1 MNKMDKILEVKN
13 FSVSYDDKKILKN
26 INMYIDRNKITAII
40 GPSGCGKST
49 FLKSLNMMIN
59 EEKGA
64 KTFGDIFFEG
74 KNIKGFE
81 VELLRKNIG
90 LVFQTPTPFPFS
102 IYKNMTYAP
111 IYYGVMDKILEVK
124 NFSVSYDDKKI
135 LKNINMYIDKNKI
148 TAIIGPSGCG
158 KSTFLKSLNMMINE
172 EKGAKTFG
180 DIFFEGKN
188 IKNFEVENLRKNI
201 GLVFQTPTPFP
212 FSIYKNMT
220 YAPIYYGIK
229 NKNQLDNLVKEK
241 LKLAGLYDEIKDEI
255 NKSALS
261 LSGGQQQ
268 RLCIARE
275 LTVEPEVLLL
285 DEPCSALDIQNTI
298 KIEEMLKNLSKNYTI
313 IIVTHNLAQAKRI
326 ADKTA
331 FFFDGELV
339 EYEYTEKIFSNPRD
353 EKTKKY
359 INGIFG

>member
-26 INMYIDRNKITAII
+26 INMYIDKNKITAII

-111 IYYGVMDKILEVK
+111 IYYGVKD
-124 NFSVSYDDKKI
+124 
-135 LKNINMYIDKNKI
+135 
-148 TAIIGPSGCG
+148 
-158 KSTFLKSLNMMINE
+158 
-172 EKGAKTFG
+172 
-180 DIFFEGKN
+180 
-188 IKNFEVENLRKNI
+188 
-201 GLVFQTPTPFP
+201 
-212 FSIYKNMT
+212 
-220 YAPIYYGIK
+220 
-229 NKNQLDNLVKEK
+229 KNQLDNLVKEK
-241 LKLAGLYDEIKDEI
+241 LKLAGLYDEIKNEI

-339 EYEYTEKIFSNPRD
+339 EYEDTEKIFSNPRD

>member
-49 FLKSLNMMIN
+49 FLKSLNMMIT

-74 KNIKGFE
+74 KNIK
-81 VELLRKNIG
+81 
-90 LVFQTPTPFPFS
+90 
-102 IYKNMTYAP
+102 
-111 IYYGVMDKILEVK
+111 D
-124 NFSVSYDDKKI
+124 
-135 LKNINMYIDKNKI
+135 
-148 TAIIGPSGCG
+148 
-158 KSTFLKSLNMMINE
+158 
-172 EKGAKTFG
+172 
-180 DIFFEGKN
+180 
-188 IKNFEVENLRKNI
+188 FEVENLRKNI

-339 EYEYTEKIFSNPRD
+339 EYEDTKKIFSNPRD

>member
-1 MNKMDKILEVKN
+1 MNK
-13 FSVSYDDKKILKN
+13 
-26 INMYIDRNKITAII
+26 
-40 GPSGCGKST
+40 
-49 FLKSLNMMIN
+49 
-59 EEKGA
+59 
-64 KTFGDIFFEG
+64 
-74 KNIKGFE
+74 
-81 VELLRKNIG
+81 
-90 LVFQTPTPFPFS
+90 
-102 IYKNMTYAP
+102 
-111 IYYGVMDKILEVK
+111 MDKILEVK

-188 IKNFEVENLRKNI
+188 IKDFEVENLRKNI

-229 NKNQLDNLVKEK
+229 DKNQLDNLVKEK

-339 EYEYTEKIFSNPRD
+339 EYEDTEKIFSNPRD

>member
-49 FLKSLNMMIN
+49 FLKSLNMMIT

-74 KNIKGFE
+74 KNIKDFE

-111 IYYGVMDKILEVK
+111 IYYG
-124 NFSVSYDDKKI
+124 
-135 LKNINMYIDKNKI
+135 
-148 TAIIGPSGCG
+148 
-158 KSTFLKSLNMMINE
+158 
-172 EKGAKTFG
+172 
-180 DIFFEGKN
+180 
-188 IKNFEVENLRKNI
+188 IKD
-201 GLVFQTPTPFP
+201 
-212 FSIYKNMT
+212 
-220 YAPIYYGIK
+220 
-229 NKNQLDNLVKEK
+229 KNQLDNLVKEK

-339 EYEYTEKIFSNPRD
+339 EYEDTEKIFSNPRD

>member
-74 KNIKGFE
+74 KNIK
-81 VELLRKNIG
+81 
-90 LVFQTPTPFPFS
+90 
-102 IYKNMTYAP
+102 
-111 IYYGVMDKILEVK
+111 D
-124 NFSVSYDDKKI
+124 
-135 LKNINMYIDKNKI
+135 
-148 TAIIGPSGCG
+148 
-158 KSTFLKSLNMMINE
+158 
-172 EKGAKTFG
+172 
-180 DIFFEGKN
+180 
-188 IKNFEVENLRKNI
+188 FEVENLRKNI

-331 FFFDGELV
+331 FFFEGELV
-339 EYEYTEKIFSNPRD
+339 EYEDTEKIFSNPRD

>member
-1 MNKMDKILEVKN
+1 MDKILEVKN
-13 FSVSYDDKKILKN
+13 FSINYDDKKILKN

-59 EEKGA
+59 EEKGV
-64 KTFGDIFFEG
+64 KISGDIFFEG
-74 KNIKGFE
+74 KNIKDFE
-81 VELLRKNIG
+81 VEL
-90 LVFQTPTPFPFS
+90 
-102 IYKNMTYAP
+102 
-111 IYYGVMDKILEVK
+111 
-124 NFSVSYDDKKI
+124 
-135 LKNINMYIDKNKI
+135 
-148 TAIIGPSGCG
+148 
-158 KSTFLKSLNMMINE
+158 
-172 EKGAKTFG
+172 
-180 DIFFEGKN
+180 
-188 IKNFEVENLRKNI
+188 LRKNI

-241 LKLAGLYDEIKDEI
+241 LKLAGLYEEVKDEL
-255 NKSALS
+255 NKSALL

-275 LTVEPEVLLL
+275 LTVEPEILLL

-298 KIEEMLKNLSKNYTI
+298 KIEEMLKNLSKKYTI

-326 ADKTA
+326 ADNTA
-331 FFFDGELV
+331 FFFNGELV
-339 EYEYTEKIFSNPRD
+339 EYDNTEKMFSNPSD
-353 EKTKKY
+353 EKTRKY

>member
-1 MNKMDKILEVKN
+1 MDKILEVKN

-49 FLKSLNMMIN
+49 FLKSLNLMIT

-74 KNIKGFE
+74 KNIK
-81 VELLRKNIG
+81 
-90 LVFQTPTPFPFS
+90 
-102 IYKNMTYAP
+102 
-111 IYYGVMDKILEVK
+111 D
-124 NFSVSYDDKKI
+124 
-135 LKNINMYIDKNKI
+135 
-148 TAIIGPSGCG
+148 
-158 KSTFLKSLNMMINE
+158 
-172 EKGAKTFG
+172 
-180 DIFFEGKN
+180 
-188 IKNFEVENLRKNI
+188 FEVENLRKNI

-339 EYEYTEKIFSNPRD
+339 EYEDTEKIFSNPRD

>member
-1 MNKMDKILEVKN
+1 
-13 FSVSYDDKKILKN
+13 
-26 INMYIDRNKITAII
+26 
-40 GPSGCGKST
+40 
-49 FLKSLNMMIN
+49 
-59 EEKGA
+59 
-64 KTFGDIFFEG
+64 
-74 KNIKGFE
+74 
-81 VELLRKNIG
+81 
-90 LVFQTPTPFPFS
+90 
-102 IYKNMTYAP
+102 
-111 IYYGVMDKILEVK
+111 
-124 NFSVSYDDKKI
+124 
-135 LKNINMYIDKNKI
+135 
-148 TAIIGPSGCG
+148 
-158 KSTFLKSLNMMINE
+158 MINE

-188 IKNFEVENLRKNI
+188 IKNFEVELLRKNI

-298 KIEEMLKNLSKNYTI
+298 KIEEMLKKLSKNYTI

-339 EYEYTEKIFSNPRD
+339 EYEDTEKIFSNPRD

>member
-1 MNKMDKILEVKN
+1 MNKIDKILEVRN
-13 FSVSYDDKKILKN
+13 FSVNYN
-26 INMYIDRNKITAII
+26 
-40 GPSGCGKST
+40 
-49 FLKSLNMMIN
+49 
-59 EEKGA
+59 
-64 KTFGDIFFEG
+64 
-74 KNIKGFE
+74 
-81 VELLRKNIG
+81 
-90 LVFQTPTPFPFS
+90 
-102 IYKNMTYAP
+102 
-111 IYYGVMDKILEVK
+111 
-124 NFSVSYDDKKI
+124 DKKI

-172 EKGAKTFG
+172 EKGVKTSG
-180 DIFFEGKN
+180 EIFFEGKN
-188 IKNFEVENLRKNI
+188 IKDFEVEFLRKNI

-212 FSIYKNMT
+212 FSVYKNMT

-229 NKNQLDNLVKEK
+229 NKNQLDKLVKEK
-241 LKLAGLYDEIKDEI
+241 LILAGLYEEVKNEI

-275 LTVEPEVLLL
+275 LTVEPEILLL

-298 KIEEMLKNLSKNYTI
+298 KIEEMLKKLSKKYTI
-313 IIVTHNLAQAKRI
+313 VIVTHNLAQARRI
-326 ADKTA
+326 ADKVA
-331 FFFDGELV
+331 FFFDGELI
-339 EYEYTEKIFSNPRD
+339 EYENTEKIFSNPCD

>member
-49 FLKSLNMMIN
+49 FLKSLNMMIT

-74 KNIKGFE
+74 KNIK
-81 VELLRKNIG
+81 
-90 LVFQTPTPFPFS
+90 
-102 IYKNMTYAP
+102 
-111 IYYGVMDKILEVK
+111 D
-124 NFSVSYDDKKI
+124 
-135 LKNINMYIDKNKI
+135 
-148 TAIIGPSGCG
+148 
-158 KSTFLKSLNMMINE
+158 
-172 EKGAKTFG
+172 
-180 DIFFEGKN
+180 
-188 IKNFEVENLRKNI
+188 FEVENLRKNI

-339 EYEYTEKIFSNPRD
+339 EYEDTEKIFSNPRY

>member
-13 FSVSYDDKKILKN
+13 FSVSYDDKKILEN

-59 EEKGA
+59 DEKGV

-74 KNIKGFE
+74 KNIKNFE
-81 VELLRKNIG
+81 VETLRKNIG

-102 IYKNMTYAP
+102 IYKNMIYAP
-111 IYYGVMDKILEVK
+111 V
-124 NFSVSYDDKKI
+124 
-135 LKNINMYIDKNKI
+135 
-148 TAIIGPSGCG
+148 
-158 KSTFLKSLNMMINE
+158 
-172 EKGAKTFG
+172 
-180 DIFFEGKN
+180 
-188 IKNFEVENLRKNI
+188 
-201 GLVFQTPTPFP
+201 
-212 FSIYKNMT
+212 
-220 YAPIYYGIK
+220 YYGIK
-229 NKNQLDNLVKEK
+229 NKNQLDDLVKEK
-241 LKLAGLYDEIKDEI
+241 LILAGLYEEVKDEI

-275 LTVEPEVLLL
+275 LTVEPEILLL

-313 IIVTHNLAQAKRI
+313 VIVTHNLAQARRI

-339 EYEYTEKIFSNPRD
+339 EYKDTEKIFSNPRD

>member
-26 INMYIDRNKITAII
+26 INMYIDRNKITAVI

-59 EEKGA
+59 EEKGT

-74 KNIKGFE
+74 KNIKNFE
-81 VELLRKNIG
+81 IELLRKNIG

-111 IYYGVMDKILEVK
+111 IYYG
-124 NFSVSYDDKKI
+124 
-135 LKNINMYIDKNKI
+135 
-148 TAIIGPSGCG
+148 
-158 KSTFLKSLNMMINE
+158 
-172 EKGAKTFG
+172 
-180 DIFFEGKN
+180 
-188 IKNFEVENLRKNI
+188 IKD
-201 GLVFQTPTPFP
+201 
-212 FSIYKNMT
+212 
-220 YAPIYYGIK
+220 
-229 NKNQLDNLVKEK
+229 KNQLDNLVKEK

-255 NKSALS
+255 NKSAFS

-339 EYEYTEKIFSNPRD
+339 EYEDTEKIFSNPRD

>member
-111 IYYGVMDKILEVK
+111 IYYGVKD
-124 NFSVSYDDKKI
+124 
-135 LKNINMYIDKNKI
+135 
-148 TAIIGPSGCG
+148 
-158 KSTFLKSLNMMINE
+158 
-172 EKGAKTFG
+172 
-180 DIFFEGKN
+180 
-188 IKNFEVENLRKNI
+188 
-201 GLVFQTPTPFP
+201 
-212 FSIYKNMT
+212 
-220 YAPIYYGIK
+220 
-229 NKNQLDNLVKEK
+229 KNQLDNLVKEK
-241 LKLAGLYDEIKDEI
+241 LKLAGLYDEIKNEI

-339 EYEYTEKIFSNPRD
+339 EYEDTKKIFSNPRD

>member
-49 FLKSLNMMIN
+49 FLKSLNMMITG
-59 EEKGA
+59 ERGA

-74 KNIKGFE
+74 KNIKDFE

-111 IYYGVMDKILEVK
+111 IYYG
-124 NFSVSYDDKKI
+124 
-135 LKNINMYIDKNKI
+135 
-148 TAIIGPSGCG
+148 
-158 KSTFLKSLNMMINE
+158 
-172 EKGAKTFG
+172 
-180 DIFFEGKN
+180 
-188 IKNFEVENLRKNI
+188 IKD
-201 GLVFQTPTPFP
+201 
-212 FSIYKNMT
+212 
-220 YAPIYYGIK
+220 
-229 NKNQLDNLVKEK
+229 KNQLNNLVKEK

-339 EYEYTEKIFSNPRD
+339 EYEDTEKIFSNPRD

>member
-74 KNIKGFE
+74 KNIK
-81 VELLRKNIG
+81 
-90 LVFQTPTPFPFS
+90 
-102 IYKNMTYAP
+102 
-111 IYYGVMDKILEVK
+111 D
-124 NFSVSYDDKKI
+124 
-135 LKNINMYIDKNKI
+135 
-148 TAIIGPSGCG
+148 
-158 KSTFLKSLNMMINE
+158 
-172 EKGAKTFG
+172 
-180 DIFFEGKN
+180 
-188 IKNFEVENLRKNI
+188 FEVENLRKNI

-229 NKNQLDNLVKEK
+229 DKNQLDNLVKEK
-241 LKLAGLYDEIKDEI
+241 LKLAGLYEEVKDEI
-255 NKSALS
+255 NKSALL

-285 DEPCSALDIQNTI
+285 DEPCSALDIQNAI

-339 EYEYTEKIFSNPRD
+339 EYEDTEKIFSNPRY

>member
-1 MNKMDKILEVKN
+1 MNK
-13 FSVSYDDKKILKN
+13 
-26 INMYIDRNKITAII
+26 
-40 GPSGCGKST
+40 
-49 FLKSLNMMIN
+49 
-59 EEKGA
+59 
-64 KTFGDIFFEG
+64 
-74 KNIKGFE
+74 
-81 VELLRKNIG
+81 
-90 LVFQTPTPFPFS
+90 
-102 IYKNMTYAP
+102 
-111 IYYGVMDKILEVK
+111 MDKILEVK

-188 IKNFEVENLRKNI
+188 IKNFEIELLRKNI

-298 KIEEMLKNLSKNYTI
+298 KIEEMLKKLSKNYTI

-339 EYEYTEKIFSNPRD
+339 EYEDTEKIFSNPRD

>member
-1 MNKMDKILEVKN
+1 
-13 FSVSYDDKKILKN
+13 
-26 INMYIDRNKITAII
+26 MYIDRNKITAII

-49 FLKSLNMMIN
+49 FLKSLNMMI
-59 EEKGA
+59 
-64 KTFGDIFFEG
+64 T
-74 KNIKGFE
+74 
-81 VELLRKNIG
+81 
-90 LVFQTPTPFPFS
+90 
-102 IYKNMTYAP
+102 
-111 IYYGVMDKILEVK
+111 
-124 NFSVSYDDKKI
+124 
-135 LKNINMYIDKNKI
+135 
-148 TAIIGPSGCG
+148 
-158 KSTFLKSLNMMINE
+158 E

-188 IKNFEVENLRKNI
+188 IKNFEIELLRKNI

-313 IIVTHNLAQAKRI
+313 IVVTHNLAQAKRI

-339 EYEYTEKIFSNPRD
+339 EYEDTEKIFSNPRD

>member
-1 MNKMDKILEVKN
+1 MNK
-13 FSVSYDDKKILKN
+13 
-26 INMYIDRNKITAII
+26 
-40 GPSGCGKST
+40 
-49 FLKSLNMMIN
+49 
-59 EEKGA
+59 
-64 KTFGDIFFEG
+64 
-74 KNIKGFE
+74 
-81 VELLRKNIG
+81 
-90 LVFQTPTPFPFS
+90 
-102 IYKNMTYAP
+102 
-111 IYYGVMDKILEVK
+111 MDKILEVK

-188 IKNFEVENLRKNI
+188 IKDFEVENLRKNI

-255 NKSALS
+255 NKSAFS

-339 EYEYTEKIFSNPRD
+339 EYEDTEKIFSNPRY